1 MSYTYEWEDNN
12 VLLSVVV
19 RNHYKT
25 VLARHARFQDVI
37 QSIADYMGIGVGKE
51 MLPFTILSVEYL
63 SQEDAD
69 FLEEAGMYQIL
80 VNG

>member
-37 QSIADYMGIGVGKE
+37 QSIADYMG
-51 MLPFTILSVEYL
+51 
-63 SQEDAD
+63 
-69 FLEEAGMYQIL
+69 
-80 VNG
+80 